1 MKTLFTVILA
11 IMLCVGVAVAED
23 MEINTTVDQVVTK
36 LDRNKVEYTRCI
48 ITEMREKNGI
58 PYPKTLAVMF
68 FGEHNARAKALKAG
82 DTIHGI
88 ASLGEYKGRQS
99 YTWLS
104 FAE

>member
-11 IMLCVGVAVAED
+11 IMLCTGLALAED

-36 LDRNKVEYTRCI
+36 LDRNQVEYTRCI
-48 ITEMREKNGI
+48 ITEQRTKNGI
-58 PYPKTLAVMF
+58 TYPKTLAVMF
-68 FGEHNARAKALKAG
+68 FGEHNERAKALKAG
-82 DTIHGI
+82 DSIRGI